1 MSVNNHLENR
11 AWAFEAL
18 QHLKDFV
25 EDADFEADRE
35 EERLLIERKRKEL
48 QDGRYRVVFVGAFNV
63 GKSTL
68 INAFLGDEYLPT
80 VLEECTTKITH
91 VVRGDEMKVVLRL
104 IQPATLAEIDALNRL
119 LEAYGAGATIKRS
132 EIDNDLSIFFEDFTV
147 RKVRQTLAALGT
159 VSADEDFP
167 QMRPLRDK
175 FEEILV
181 SVPDERLEEDI
192 ALVDS
197 PGVHSIS
204 ETHSRIAQDI
214 IPHSHL
220 VVCLLDSQNAG
231 NEQNRDFIQD
241 VVNQRR
247 RQMFFLVNKSDQL
260 NDEEIDPTGHRGP
273 AKDLCRALEGIVA
286 QPELFFMSSLYAL
299 LSGQLGR
306 RLTLDDLDRDNKVKI
321 PFEVQQR
328 LRASEDPDAA
338 AAEYLLER
346 SRFPIFRERLL
357 SYLYTE
363 NREGAI
369 VESVCSFIERI
380 AWRFARPLEVK
391 LELAR
396 NVPRLED
403 LSEERRRLLPELD
416 QETQRAERLAA
427 HYATMTA
434 GGDVD
439 GAHYPGYVGVVDAL
453 LDRDSVQKLFLGPL
467 RDWIQQGENY
477 RNAVRNELKPLTMG
491 LERRLEA
498 YLGRLNGEINK
509 QVDVVEQRILAHAGP
524 AREATQ
530 AIVLDAIEATRYP
543 FGGIPLGLKASYA
556 AFTLAGA
563 VIGAGLCAGAAWMLP
578 DYPGAYETVRGWLT
592 GPGEGNMVALVGMP
606 LSRELLAG
614 GGAIAGAAAGAVLGW
629 LTRAVGSTGAR
640 KRQLARRVCERVDR
654 ILLKGYRDEK
664 GKEIPSIHQQYVDQ
678 LEARK
683 EAFGEGLRES
693 CDAVIEGINQR
704 LAAIDAETTEIR
716 RKQAE
721 TIERLEPKVARIK
734 DLAERSA
741 EIARFYKTAH
751 PAAPALRELPAE
763 DSDAAAG

>member
-11 AWAFEAL
+11 TWAFEAL

-25 EDADFEADRE
+25 DDPDFEADRE

-104 IQPATLAEIDALNRL
+104 INPATVSEIDALNRL
-119 LEAYGAGATIKRS
+119 LEAYGTDATVKRT
-132 EIDNDLSIFFEDFTV
+132 EIDNDLTIFFENFTV

-181 SVPDERLEEDI
+181 SVPSDRLEEDI

-231 NEQNRDFIQD
+231 NEHNRDFIQD
-241 VVNQRR
+241 VVGQRR

-260 NDEEIDPTGHRGP
+260 NEDEIDPTGHRGP
-273 AKDLCRALEGIVA
+273 AKDLFRGLEGIVSN
-286 QPELFFMSSLYAL
+286 PELFFMSSLYAL
-299 LSGQLGR
+299 YAAQLGR
-306 RLTLDDLDRDNKVKI
+306 RLKLDDLDKDNKVKI

-328 LRASEDPDAA
+328 LREAEDPDAA
-338 AAEYLLER
+338 AAAYLLEQ
-346 SRFPIFRERLL
+346 SRFNIFRDRLL

-363 NREGAI
+363 NREGAV
-369 VESVCSFIERI
+369 VESVCSFIERL
-380 AWRFARPLEVK
+380 AWRFARPLDVK
-391 LELAR
+391 LDLAR
-396 NVPRLED
+396 NVPRLDD
-403 LSEERRRLLPELD
+403 LEEERVRLESEL
-416 QETQRAERLAA
+416 EEARERLA
-427 HYATMTA
+427 HLTGQYATMTT

-439 GAHYPGYVGVVDAL
+439 GAHYPGYERVVDTL
-453 LDRDSVQKLFLGPL
+453 LGKDSVQKLFLGPL
-467 RDWIQQGENY
+467 RAWIQEGENY
-477 RNAVRNELKPLTMG
+477 KNAVRNDLKPLTMG

-498 YLGRLNGEINK
+498 YLKRLNGEINK
-509 QVDVVEQRILAHAGP
+509 QVDFVEQRILAHAGP
-524 AREATQ
+524 VGETLQ
-530 AIVLDAIEATRYP
+530 ALVLDKIEATRYP
-543 FGGIPLGLKASYA
+543 FGGIPLGLKGSYA
-556 AFTLAGA
+556 AFTLLGAVAGA
-563 VIGAGLCAGAAWMLP
+563 GILAGAAYGLQRFP
-578 DYPGAYETVRGWLT
+578 EQYEAVRVLLT
-592 GPGEGNMVALVGMP
+592 GGDGNLVAYIQQP
-606 LSRELLAG
+606 FSQPLLAG
-614 GGAIAGAAAGAVLGW
+614 AGAAVGALAGAVLGW
-629 LTRAVGSTGAR
+629 LARAVTSMGAR

-654 ILLKGYRDEK
+654 MLLRGYRDEK
-664 GKEIPSIHQQYVDQ
+664 GREIPSVHQQYTEQ
-678 LEARK
+678 LTARREAYG
-683 EAFGEGLRES
+683 EALLGGCEK
-693 CDAVIEGINQR
+693 VIDDINTR
-704 LAAIDAETTEIR
+704 LAEIAAEAEEIR
-716 RKQAE
+716 RKQAD
-721 TIERLEPKVARIK
+721 TIARLEPKVERLK
-734 DLAERSA
+734 EVAERSA
-741 EIARFYKTAH
+741 EIVRFYK
-751 PAAPALRELPAE
+751 PAGGTPPTLQVLDE
-763 DSDAAAG
+763 DDADVASA